1 MINLEAQMDP
11 ATNRFLGLPRTRLGW
26 WSVGLTLLFTF
37 LFISTLN
44 EWIRFSG
51 MLTMVLGV
59 TGGILILIAIV
70 KNCERSWLIWLMLLP
85 GLFAMLFSLGEILY
99 PH

>member
-1 MINLEAQMDP
+1 MNTA
-11 ATNRFLGLPRTRLGW
+11 ASHFLGMPRTRLGW
-26 WSVGLTLLFTF
+26 WSVGLTLLFTL
-37 LFISTLN
+37 LFVSALN

-59 TGGILILIAIV
+59 AGGIVTLIALIR
-70 KNCERSWLIWLMLLP
+70 KHERSWLVWLMLIP
-85 GLFAMLFSLGEILY
+85 GLFAILFSLGEILY